1 MTDNV
6 TDDVLW
12 CTDLVAEFSDEG
24 LTEGMEGCFAAF
36 VGEQLFL
43 QPSKPLSIRV
53 TALVAPSSW
62 LRKVILWDVLAS
74 NQALDREKC
83 ENRGILT
90 TRKLAT

>member
-1 MTDNV
+1 MTD
-6 TDDVLW
+6 DIPDGVLG
-12 CTDLVAEFSDEG
+12 CADLVAQLGDEG
-24 LTEGMEGCFAAF
+24 LAEGVEGCFAAF